1 MAKRSKAD
9 EEADGQDVPG
19 PRFTAE
25 LIGHAGAETAF
36 AEAYES
42 GRLPHAWLICGPK
55 GIGKA
60 TLAFRFARFLFSK
73 GAGAGAGPGLFGPA
87 PASGGMAMSPDDP
100 IFRRVASGGHADLKV
115 VERSVNPDTG
125 KLRSEIVVDDVRAL
139 GEFLRLTPAEGGY
152 RVVIVDAADEMNRNA
167 ANAVLKA
174 LEEPPSRSVLL
185 LVSHSPGRLLPT
197 IRSRCRK
204 LMLSPLDDSQVTA
217 ALARLRPELDGEER
231 AAAARLAGGSIGRA
245 IEIADAGG
253 GEIYGELVSV
263 LAKLPKLDMSAL
275 QRFAS
280 EAISGGIELPADLLR
295 LWHARFVAGAA
306 TGKWPPEL
314 AEGEAAT
321 FRRLAQGAQLDRW
334 FEVWEKNDR
343 LFKRADSLNLDHR
356 QVLLNAFLAL
366 ESAARA

>member
-1 MAKRSKAD
+1 MAKKKPD
-9 EEADGQDVPG
+9 EDSEGAEPAG

-25 LIGHAGAETAF
+25 LIGHRGAEQEF
-36 AEAYES
+36 ADAYAS

-60 TLAFRFARFLFSK
+60 TLAYRFARFLFAK
-73 GAGAGAGPGLFGPA
+73 GAGKGGGAGLFGPA
-87 PASGGMAMSPDDP
+87 PDSNDMAMSPEDP
-100 IFRRVASGGHADLKV
+100 IFRRVAAGGHADLKV

-125 KLRSEIVVDDVRAL
+125 KRRGEIVVDDVRAL

-204 LMLSPLDDSQVTA
+204 LTLSPLTDTEVSG
-217 ALARLRPELDGEER
+217 ALAHLRPELDEEER
-231 AAAARLAGGSIGRA
+231 EAAARLAGGSIGRA
-245 IEIADAGG
+245 VEIADAGG
-253 GEIYGELVSV
+253 GALYGEMVSV
-263 LAKLPKLDMSAL
+263 LAKLPKLDVGAL
-275 QRFAS
+275 QRFAGD
-280 EAISGGIELPADLLR
+280 AVSGGIELPADLLR
-295 LWHARFVAGAA
+295 LWHARFLSGAA
-306 TGKWPPEL
+306 TGQWPADL
-314 AEGEAAT
+314 ARGEAGT
-321 FRRLAQGAQLDRW
+321 FQRLAQGAQLDRW